1 MCNLGAVVNFVFD
14 DVPEPAAY
22 RPLHGNVGNINEA
35 CHRYAIEFVETLE
48 RSLLLHH
55 QPEFE
60 TLAGDVV
67 VLDFRYMHELL
78 AKGACALV
86 GTPLQFVFGNQLESL
101 QSNSAESLVVFPEN
115 ADFIDRCSN
124 WSARHKRSL
133 AQAEAWRNWLKGCE
147 AGRRSRKDPG

>member
-60 TLAGDVV
+60 TLGGDEWVGRIKLPDSVKQSGDVV

-101 QSNSAESLVVFPEN
+101 QSDSA
-115 ADFIDRCSN
+115 DR
-124 WSARHKRSL
+124 W
-133 AQAEAWRNWLKGCE
+133 
-147 AGRRSRKDPG
+147 